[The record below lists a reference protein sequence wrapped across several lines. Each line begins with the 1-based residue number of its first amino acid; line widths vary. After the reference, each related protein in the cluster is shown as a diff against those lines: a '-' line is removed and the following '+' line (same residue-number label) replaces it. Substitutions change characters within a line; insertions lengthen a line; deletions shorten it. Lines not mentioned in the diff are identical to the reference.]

1 MWVVKIGGSLG
12 ADPLL
17 LQWLELL
24 VQLGGGRVTV
34 VCGGGTFA
42 DEVRRVQAQWDFD
55 DLAAHN
61 MAVLA
66 MAQTAYQLH
75 ALNPALHL
83 ALRESD
89 IARVLRKGHT
99 ALWLP
104 LELQREVSDAKTNW
118 GAPSDTIALALAR
131 KLNAERLVMVKS
143 CAIDPRL
150 TLAQLGAAGV
160 IDQQFAALSD
170 GADFPIDIIHK
181 TELARIRALLLDD
194 VRFVGSS

>member
-104 LELQREVSDAKTNW
+104 LELQREVS
-118 GAPSDTIALALAR
+118 
-131 KLNAERLVMVKS
+131 
-143 CAIDPRL
+143 
-150 TLAQLGAAGV
+150 AQLGAAGV
-160 IDQQFAALSD
+160 VDQQFAALSD